1 MNIVSLKCPNCM
13 ANLEANAN
21 LGKITCNFCGA
32 DVTITSNFD
41 EGYENEKGRIK
52 AQEDYHRHK
61 VEEQRRNMIS
71 NGRVNTIDDA
81 DTNRELFEL
90 YGKLIEPV
98 RSYEQVCN
106 KISSDEIE
114 IKKFPK
120 KLVPPIEFII
130 PIIIVMIIVQFL
142 FSCYMEISPLT
153 PTHKRWVKLSV
164 EDKNEYDNNY
174 DLYLFDTS
182 GFYKYMCGAN
192 TIEEWKFINL
202 VRAAAKRAIML
213 LILYYAISVVLEI
226 KAQKDNKKEFEE
238 LSIKKQEMEQVL
250 SKVIRYVPIEYRTS
264 DALQFFYSS
273 YQTSRVDNVKEAIH
287 AYDSHQQH
295 KEVMGGLRQIAV
307 ATLTVATEVN
317 ALRGDVALL
326 NSSLFALNL

>member
-1 MNIVSLKCPNCM
+1 MNIVSLKCPSCM

-21 LGKITCNFCGA
+21 LGKITCNFCGS

-52 AQEDYHRHK
+52 AQEDYRRYQ
-61 VEEQRRNMIS
+61 VEEQRRNLIN
-71 NGRVNTIDDA
+71 NGRVNNIDDA
-81 DTNRELFEL
+81 ETNRELFEL
-90 YGKLIEPV
+90 YGKLINPV

-106 KISSDEIE
+106 KISKDEIE

-120 KLVPPIEFII
+120 KLIPPIELII
-130 PIIIVMIIVQFL
+130 PIIIVMIIISFI
-142 FSCYMEISPLT
+142 FSCYMEISSST
-153 PTHKRWVKLSV
+153 PTHNRWEKLSV
-164 EDKNEYDNNY
+164 EEKKQYDDNY

-182 GFYKYMCGAN
+182 GFYRYICGAK
-192 TIEEWKFINL
+192 TTEEWKFINL
-202 VRAAAKRAIML
+202 VRAATKRAIML

-238 LSIKKQEMEQVL
+238 LSVKKQEMEQAL

-287 AYDSHQQH
+287 SYDSLQQH

-307 ATLTVATEVN
+307 ATLTAAAEVN